1 MDPDEDYVDE
11 ESDFETSDIEN
22 EKDIDIEK
30 KKNIKIG
37 EDIDN
42 DELEEE
48 ELDDDLDLDEIE
60 DEENESISELI
71 NEENEDNKTN
81 VFTKTENTRQFELSD
96 DDDSEDDDDE
106 NYLQKF
112 DESLE
117 SNIISEFYPELNSHN
132 YEEVLN
138 LSKVIKN
145 KNGEIVDPLHTTL
158 PFITRYEKARIIGER
173 AKQIN
178 AGANPFVE
186 VEPSVIDGYLIAL
199 KEFEEKKIPFIIK
212 RPLPNGSCEYWKMSD
227 LEILI

>member
-1 MDPDEDYVDE
+1 MDPDEEYIDD
-11 ESDFETSDIEN
+11 ESDFESSDIDEDKEIN
-22 EKDIDIEK
+22 EK

-42 DELEEE
+42 EELEEE
-48 ELDDDLDLDEIE
+48 DLEDDLDLDEIE

-96 DDDSEDDDDE
+96 YDDSEADDDE

-132 YEEVLN
+132 YEEVQN

-186 VEPSVIDGYLIAL
+186 IEPSVIDGYLIAL